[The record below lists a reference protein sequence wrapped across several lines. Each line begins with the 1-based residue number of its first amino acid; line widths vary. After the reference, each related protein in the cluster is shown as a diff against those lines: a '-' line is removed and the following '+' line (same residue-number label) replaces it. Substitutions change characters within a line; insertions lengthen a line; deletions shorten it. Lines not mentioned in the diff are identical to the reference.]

1 MNDLDWF
8 IDQVEGL
15 AEQLNLKIYQENE
28 ENNVKVS
35 EEEVR
40 TEDHEAHEVGEDV
53 DEEQI
58 KNHRS
63 RGRWDTEEKVTLATG
78 NQSPKQN
85 NDINTRYNRE
95 TFLRVH
101 QSI

>member
-15 AEQLNLKIYQENE
+15 AEQLNLKIYE
-28 ENNVKVS
+28 EQGNVFVDVR
-35 EEEVR
+35 EEAEHH
-40 TEDHEAHEVGEDV
+40 EDETN
-53 DEEQI
+53 EEQI
-58 KNHRS
+58 KNRS

-85 NDINTRYNRE
+85 NENNTR
-95 TFLRVH
+95 
-101 QSI
+101 

>member
-15 AEQLNLKIYQENE
+15 AEQLNLKIYE

-35 EEEVR
+35 EEVR
-40 TEDHEAHEVGEDV
+40 TEDHEAHEVREEI

-85 NDINTRYNRE
+85 NDINTRYIE
-95 TFLRVH
+95 KPF
-101 QSI
+101 

>member
-15 AEQLNLKIYQENE
+15 AEELNLNIYEEHQHVFVEEIRENKI
-28 ENNVKVS
+28 
-35 EEEVR
+35 EEEHKVY
-40 TEDHEAHEVGEDV
+40 EDKIN
-53 DEEQI
+53 EEQI
-58 KNHRS
+58 KTIKSNP

-85 NDINTRYNRE
+85 NENNTR
-95 TFLRVH
+95 
-101 QSI
+101 

>member
-15 AEQLNLKIYQENE
+15 AEQLNLNIYE
-28 ENNVKVS
+28 EQGNVL
-35 EEEVR
+35 
-40 TEDHEAHEVGEDV
+40 GEDV
-53 DEEQI
+53 RVEAEHEDETNEEQI
-58 KNHRS
+58 KNRS

-85 NDINTRYNRE
+85 NENNTR
-95 TFLRVH
+95 
-101 QSI
+101 